1 MANRSILEYYFS
13 TFKGSIIVDYGK
25 AWSMIGNPIEKKNT
39 LEIKEALTRNFYY
52 VFQCAQSTEL
62 RGRKYVGGCGKWN
75 VRKSKIALIK
85 VRQMQ
90 GNCKFCARRP
100 RINPRAVTT
109 FFDADTAKE
118 EANARNG
125 VF

>member
-1 MANRSILEYYFS
+1 MNQTGVLS
-13 TFKGSIIVDYGK
+13 G
-25 AWSMIGNPIEKKNT
+25 NT
-39 LEIKEALTRNFYY
+39 LQIKEAQRRNFYY

-62 RGRKYVGGCGKWN
+62 RGRKFVGGCGKWN
-75 VRKSKIALIK
+75 VRKSKIALTK

-90 GNCKFCARRP
+90 GKCKFCDRRP
-100 RINPRAVTT
+100 RINPRAVSTY
-109 FFDADTAKE
+109 FDATTAKQ